1 MYTHTH
7 TDIGRNSQQQYL
19 NTPLFFLSSFCNMSD
34 FPMHIINELDPV
46 ITAVTCRALRT
57 WENLFGKQAF
67 KMESALQIEWTP
79 WDQGYE
85 HHWRNAG
92 GRIAAS
98 KKEKKL
104 FTKEKKI
111 KIRAIRRKTNMFCL
125 NSVVGFLP
133 GRPPAP
139 VLIQASCMWQESY
152 RWSHNSTHAVL
163 SA

>member
-1 MYTHTH
+1 LAS
-7 TDIGRNSQQQYL
+7 RLPKWNQLSRL
-19 NTPLFFLSSFCNMSD
+19 NEFHGTRAMN
-34 FPMHIINELDPV
+34 
-46 ITAVTCRALRT
+46 ITG
-57 WENLFGKQAF
+57 EMQ
-67 KMESALQIEWTP
+67 
-79 WDQGYE
+79 
-85 HHWRNAG
+85 G

-152 RWSHNSTHAVL
+152 RWSRNSTHAVL